1 MTRKLVVHVT
11 LVAGAEAGV
20 GVGFRFVA
28 GRRVVAAVVAVVGG
42 GVVAVVFERDHDAI
56 FKIVFKL

>member
-1 MTRKLVVHVT
+1 
-11 LVAGAEAGV
+11 VAGAEAGV

-28 GRRVVAAVVAVVGG
+28 GRRVVVAVVVVADVAVAVGG
-42 GVVAVVFERDHDAI
+42 GVVVAVVFERDHDVI